1 MQGDS
6 RANPQEPVISSLVE
20 EEGHLSEIRWLWN
33 ETPSSQLA
41 RDVGQESTDHLAG
54 VTSKG
59 SAGAF
64 PTPECRD
71 PLGSGTHSFLH
82 LAIHVWNTRWQQ
94 PHEISASQE
103 LQGSRPPPGRGMQLA
118 LPEQARVI
126 TLSCERAS
134 PHRLSCRSWGGGV
147 VEERAAANK
156 QFSLPML
163 AKCAWARF

>member
-1 MQGDS
+1 M
-6 RANPQEPVISSLVE
+6 
-20 EEGHLSEIRWLWN
+20 
-33 ETPSSQLA
+33 
-41 RDVGQESTDHLAG
+41 GQESTDHLAG

-134 PHRLSCRSWGGGV
+134 PHRLSCRSWGGGW
-147 VEERAAANK
+147 RRGRLQIN
-156 QFSLPML
+156 SSHYPCLPNEL
-163 AKCAWARF
+163 GPGSESNNAETLP